1 MLPDNVGSEFDE
13 CPKAK
18 ITIIDILI
26 FVVILFCLFI
36 FPQFVMGW

>member
-13 CPKAK
+13 CSKAK

-26 FVVILFCLFI
+26 FGMILFCLLI